1 MVYGQFVK
9 NDFKASTVHH
19 CLPGTKGFHVL
30 AQLMK
35 YDYGQTTFKVPIVTM
50 ERTSYMWRIAANT
63 KKEEKTGE

>member
-1 MVYGQFVK
+1 MFYGQFIK
-9 NDFKASTVHH
+9 NDFKASTH
-19 CLPGTKGFHVL
+19 LPGTKGVYVL